1 MRALLIEPNGLGD
14 NYLERLLRDSGFGV
28 DQASST
34 QDVDA
39 IARAGRYVILILA
52 LGTSITLGTALVA
65 SLRHHGT
72 ITPILALVATD
83 TPIDKVGLLDSG
95 ADDCLAKPFHSIE
108 FVARCNALI
117 RRSGLTALSP
127 NSD

>member
-1 MRALLIEPNGLGD
+1 MRALLIEPNGPED
-14 NYLERLLRDSGFGV
+14 NYLERALRDAGF
-28 DQASST
+28 DLDRASST
-34 QDVDA
+34 RDVNT
-39 IARAGRYVILILA
+39 IPRSGRYVILILDLGKSIA
-52 LGTSITLGTALVA
+52 LGAHIVA
-65 SLRHHGT
+65 SLRRRGT
-72 ITPILALVATD
+72 ITPILALVATN
-83 TPIDKVGLLDSG
+83 TSIDKVGLLDAG